1 MSTINTKYVF
11 SVLFPELFD
20 YDSDYNELVC
30 KNKPE
35 SNFMEYPIRF
45 RKVFYDYFTPS
56 LLKNREMITKDYID
70 KLMNSDSELLFVK
83 NPSSPTVTK
92 NKDGTF
98 DAQAYNKLTEEDY
111 KFLHAP
117 RNVREHT
124 CLKNIVFY
132 KEFND
137 FNVNEFLKRDMWP
150 GSNKY
155 STEVLSHVV
164 SLDNSKKLINM
175 GHIKS
180 LWLDILIERI
190 TKSFDEDAF
199 FNYLSGIFDQ
209 KHCTTLLSAFIECW
223 DTNKDMHM
231 IDYDKWSK
239 YIEGEDDSSKNLRNE
254 LVNYYNHFT
263 SNKHAEALRDKNIK
277 CLLELKCTTDNYWAV
292 YFPLFRFDH
301 AEIVPWKS
309 LKQYVSLCNTFDCS
323 IESSFLNKYGD
334 DDVAKHITLSVVNDI
349 DDVFALKALP
359 RIIDENDLAGTIK
372 DLDKLLAYVDEHKD
386 EINGYVSALF
396 RIFVEMMYRNTNW
409 DNEHSNIPKVFT
421 KEYTAEEVKKH
432 ILDHKSCFDIR
443 EKKLD
448 GHTLAWSWIKYFK
461 CEPFFEIYSS
471 PLEDN
476 LVKMWKQI
484 TSSPAPK
491 EMTDQRFY
499 DYMVK
504 RNGERRPQNITAF
517 YSFFSNSTENKFIF
531 INNDNILE
539 NEAELRFIIPV
550 EYSRV
555 KKFLTEELE
564 TNGICLFTTISDKD
578 WVKIAGGNDRMD
590 CVVFSDNYDVYRNR
604 TVPAKLISYIK
615 EAIEIKF
622 SITLDEE

>member
-1 MSTINTKYVF
+1 MSSINIKYVF
-11 SVLFPELFD
+11 SVLFPELFEYDDD
-20 YDSDYNELVC
+20 YDELVC

-35 SNFMEYPIRF
+35 DNFMEYPIRF

-56 LLKNREMITKDYID
+56 LLKNRVITNDDLD

-92 NKDGTF
+92 IKDDTIY
-98 DAQAYNKLTEEDY
+98 AQAYNKLTEEDY

-117 RNVREHT
+117 RNVRDHT
-124 CLKNIVFY
+124 CLKNIMFY

-155 STEVLSHVV
+155 STEVLSHVISV
-164 SLDNSKKLINM
+164 DNSKKLINM

-180 LWLDILIERI
+180 LWLDVLIERI
-190 TKSFDEDAF
+190 SKSFDENVF
-199 FNYLSGIFDQ
+199 FEYLSGIDNA
-209 KHCTTLLSAFIECW
+209 KDCTTLLSAFIECW
-223 DTNKDMHM
+223 DTNNAMHI
-231 IDYDKWSK
+231 IDYDKWSPFLV
-239 YIEGEDDSSKNLRNE
+239 GEDESCMNLRNE
-254 LVNYYNHFT
+254 LVDYYNHFT

-277 CLLELKCTTDNYWAV
+277 CLLGLKYTTDNYWAV

-309 LKQYVSLCNTFDCS
+309 LKQYILLCNTFDCS
-323 IESSFLNKYGD
+323 IEASFLNKFD
-334 DDVAKHITLSVVNDI
+334 NDEVANLINLSIINDI
-349 DDVFALKALP
+349 DDVFALNALP
-359 RIIDENDLAGTIK
+359 KIIGKNDLAGTIK
-372 DLDKLLAYVDEHKD
+372 DLDKFLVFVDEHKD

-409 DNEHSNIPKVFT
+409 NNEHSNISKFFT
-421 KEYTAEEVKKH
+421 KVYTKDEVKKH
-432 ILDHKSCFDIR
+432 ILDHRSCFNIR
-443 EKKLD
+443 EKKVD

-461 CEPFFEIYSS
+461 CEPFFEIYAS

-476 LVKMWKQI
+476 LVKIWKEI

-491 EMTDQRFY
+491 EMTDQRFHE
-499 DYMVK
+499 YMVK

-539 NEAELRFIIPV
+539 NEAELRFIIPI

-590 CVVFSDNYDVYRNR
+590 CVVFSDNHDVYRNR
-604 TVPAKLISYIK
+604 TVPAKLIAYIK

-622 SITLDEE
+622 SITLTEA